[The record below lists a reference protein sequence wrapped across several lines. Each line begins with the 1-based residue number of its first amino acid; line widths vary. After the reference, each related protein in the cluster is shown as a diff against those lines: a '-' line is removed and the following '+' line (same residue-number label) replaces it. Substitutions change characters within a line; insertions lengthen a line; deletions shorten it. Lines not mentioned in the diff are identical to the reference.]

1 MAYGAAQVD
10 FTYQQE
16 FWICLSVFV
25 SVNVFCV
32 CVCVHE
38 RAYPQDCDVQYW
50 SIFSGFLKDTV

>member
-16 FWICLSVFV
+16 FWICLSV
-25 SVNVFCV
+25 CV
-32 CVCVHE
+32 CVCLSL
-38 RAYPQDCDVQYW
+38 PTGCDVQYW